1 MRIKWLITIVISLCI
16 FQTNAQR
23 SYLSLNDNWQFRFS
37 HQVGKNSTQRISLPH
52 TWNAPDALS
61 GKLDY
66 KRGIGNYEKDLYISP
81 EWKGKRLF
89 LYFEG
94 VNSVADLFINGKYRG
109 EHRGGYSAFT
119 FEITDDVEYGIDN
132 KILVRVNNA
141 EQFDIMPLVG
151 DFNFYGGIYRDVSLI
166 ITEPTCISLLDYAPG
181 VYLTQKSVTEKQAHI
196 VATVK
201 LSNAATTKQ
210 VNVKVTVK
218 DHDKTIQ
225 EIKRHVTLNAHSEG
239 ETIIPFTIQNPRL
252 WNGREDPF
260 MYRAEISLWENDKLL
275 DKVIQPLGIRYYRVD
290 PDNGFFLNGKHLP
303 LYGVCR
309 HQDRAEIGNALRSMH
324 HEEDTEL
331 MLEMGVNAVR
341 LAHYQQAEYMY
352 DLMDQS
358 GIITWAEIP
367 FVGPGGYADKGFIDS
382 EAFKKNGEE
391 QLKELIRQNYNH
403 PSICFWGLFNEL
415 TERGDNPVTY
425 ITELNELA
433 HSEDPTRLT
442 TSASNQN
449 GGLNF
454 ITDCIAWNRYDGWYG
469 GMPDALAKFLDQTHN
484 QYPQLRIAIS
494 EYGAGASIYHQSDS
508 LKRPNPAGWWHPEN
522 WQTFY
527 HIENWKIIH
536 ERPFVWGSFIWNMFD
551 FGAAHRREGDR
562 PGINDKGL
570 VTFDRKYK
578 KDAFYFYKANW
589 NKTDPMVHLAEKRC
603 DTRPTAQQNFM
614 AFTNLPEV
622 ELFVNGKS
630 MGKQK
635 PDRYA
640 IVKWEQIELPP
651 GKNTI
656 LVQSTT
662 KDKVS
667 DTMTLWITD
676 SAKNRK
682 E

>member
-119 FEITDDVEYGIDN
+119 FEITDDVEYGTDN

-166 ITEPTCISLLDYAPG
+166 ITEPTCISLLDYASPG

-225 EIKRHVTLNAHSEG
+225 EMNAHSEG
-239 ETIIPFTIQNPRL
+239 EAIIPFTIQNPRL

-324 HEEDTEL
+324 HEEDTKL

-367 FVGPGGYADKGFIDS
+367 FIGPGGYADKGFIDS

-603 DTRPTAQQNFM
+603 DMRPTAQQNFM

-640 IVKWEQIELPP
+640 IVKWEQIELPL

-676 SAKNRK
+676 SAQNRK

>member
-1 MRIKWLITIVISLCI
+1 M
-16 FQTNAQR
+16 
-23 SYLSLNDNWQFRFS
+23 
-37 HQVGKNSTQRISLPH
+37 
-52 TWNAPDALS
+52 
-61 GKLDY
+61 
-66 KRGIGNYEKDLYISP
+66 
-81 EWKGKRLF
+81 
-89 LYFEG
+89 
-94 VNSVADLFINGKYRG
+94 
-109 EHRGGYSAFT
+109 
-119 FEITDDVEYGIDN
+119 
-132 KILVRVNNA
+132 
-141 EQFDIMPLVG
+141 
-151 DFNFYGGIYRDVSLI
+151 
-166 ITEPTCISLLDYAPG
+166 
-181 VYLTQKSVTEKQAHI
+181 
-196 VATVK
+196 
-201 LSNAATTKQ
+201 
-210 VNVKVTVK
+210 KVTVK

-469 GMPDALAKFLDQTHN
+469 GMPDALAKFF
-484 QYPQLRIAIS
+484 R
-494 EYGAGASIYHQSDS
+494 SDS
-508 LKRPNPAGWWHPEN
+508 QPIPPVAHCNQRIWSRSQYLSSIGFFKTSEPGRLVASRKLADILSYRELEN
-522 WQTFY
+522 Y
-527 HIENWKIIH
+527 
-536 ERPFVWGSFIWNMFD
+536 S
-551 FGAAHRREGDR
+551 
-562 PGINDKGL
+562 
-570 VTFDRKYK
+570 
-578 KDAFYFYKANW
+578 
-589 NKTDPMVHLAEKRC
+589 
-603 DTRPTAQQNFM
+603 
-614 AFTNLPEV
+614 
-622 ELFVNGKS
+622 
-630 MGKQK
+630 
-635 PDRYA
+635 
-640 IVKWEQIELPP
+640 
-651 GKNTI
+651 
-656 LVQSTT
+656 
-662 KDKVS
+662 
-667 DTMTLWITD
+667 
-676 SAKNRK
+676 
-682 E
+682 

>member
-166 ITEPTCISLLDYAPG
+166 ITEPTCISLLDYASPG

-403 PSICFWGLFNEL
+403 PSICF
-415 TERGDNPVTY
+415 GDY
-425 ITELNELA
+425 
-433 HSEDPTRLT
+433 S
-442 TSASNQN
+442 
-449 GGLNF
+449 
-454 ITDCIAWNRYDGWYG
+454 
-469 GMPDALAKFLDQTHN
+469 
-484 QYPQLRIAIS
+484 
-494 EYGAGASIYHQSDS
+494 
-508 LKRPNPAGWWHPEN
+508 
-522 WQTFY
+522 
-527 HIENWKIIH
+527 
-536 ERPFVWGSFIWNMFD
+536 
-551 FGAAHRREGDR
+551 
-562 PGINDKGL
+562 
-570 VTFDRKYK
+570 
-578 KDAFYFYKANW
+578 
-589 NKTDPMVHLAEKRC
+589 
-603 DTRPTAQQNFM
+603 
-614 AFTNLPEV
+614 TN
-622 ELFVNGKS
+622 
-630 MGKQK
+630 
-635 PDRYA
+635 
-640 IVKWEQIELPP
+640 
-651 GKNTI
+651 
-656 LVQSTT
+656 
-662 KDKVS
+662 
-667 DTMTLWITD
+667 
-676 SAKNRK
+676 
-682 E
+682 

>member
-1 MRIKWLITIVISLCI
+1 M
-16 FQTNAQR
+16 
-23 SYLSLNDNWQFRFS
+23 
-37 HQVGKNSTQRISLPH
+37 
-52 TWNAPDALS
+52 
-61 GKLDY
+61 
-66 KRGIGNYEKDLYISP
+66 
-81 EWKGKRLF
+81 
-89 LYFEG
+89 
-94 VNSVADLFINGKYRG
+94 
-109 EHRGGYSAFT
+109 
-119 FEITDDVEYGIDN
+119 
-132 KILVRVNNA
+132 
-141 EQFDIMPLVG
+141 
-151 DFNFYGGIYRDVSLI
+151 
-166 ITEPTCISLLDYAPG
+166 
-181 VYLTQKSVTEKQAHI
+181 
-196 VATVK
+196 
-201 LSNAATTKQ
+201 
-210 VNVKVTVK
+210 
-218 DHDKTIQ
+218 
-225 EIKRHVTLNAHSEG
+225 
-239 ETIIPFTIQNPRL
+239 
-252 WNGREDPF
+252 
-260 MYRAEISLWENDKLL
+260 
-275 DKVIQPLGIRYYRVD
+275 IQPLGIRYYRVD

-508 LKRPNPAGWWHPEN
+508 
-522 WQTFY
+522 
-527 HIENWKIIH
+527 
-536 ERPFVWGSFIWNMFD
+536 
-551 FGAAHRREGDR
+551 
-562 PGINDKGL
+562 
-570 VTFDRKYK
+570 
-578 KDAFYFYKANW
+578 
-589 NKTDPMVHLAEKRC
+589 
-603 DTRPTAQQNFM
+603 
-614 AFTNLPEV
+614 
-622 ELFVNGKS
+622 
-630 MGKQK
+630 
-635 PDRYA
+635 
-640 IVKWEQIELPP
+640 
-651 GKNTI
+651 
-656 LVQSTT
+656 
-662 KDKVS
+662 
-667 DTMTLWITD
+667 
-676 SAKNRK
+676 
-682 E
+682 